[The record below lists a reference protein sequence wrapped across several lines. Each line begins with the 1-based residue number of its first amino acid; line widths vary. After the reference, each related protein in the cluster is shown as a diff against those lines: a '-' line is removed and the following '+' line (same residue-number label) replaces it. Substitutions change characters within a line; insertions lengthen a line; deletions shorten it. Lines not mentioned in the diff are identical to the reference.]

1 MSDKKVLT
9 QADIDA
15 LLLGSPEEEQ
25 DLVGAVKELT
35 ETAANM
41 GAGGGGGTGDSE
53 AAGEGG
59 MGGGGGGGDAVEGAQ
74 PSEASDPPSPPESG
88 YATMSVGAPTESNAA
103 PSAVS
108 EEDAPSE
115 TEVAETEAPA
125 TVVPVA
131 KATAEAEVAAMEKA
145 PAPPAAP
152 VVPEA
157 AAVKA
162 VPPPEFAQFQASLTA
177 LNSRFDGLQAAMIR
191 IDALEQTLSG
201 LSDLITKGVPGSKT
215 VNADMK
221 RLAAQVDRLS
231 QELRH
236 SFGVSAKHGYSCDS
250 CGHLGEV
257 AAHVKCTHCG
267 KDGLWGWWPP
277 EGHTKQSRNRGRHR
291 RNGNRPSH

>member
-1 MSDKKVLT
+1 M
-9 QADIDA
+9 
-15 LLLGSPEEEQ
+15 
-25 DLVGAVKELT
+25 T
-35 ETAANM
+35 E
-41 GAGGGGGTGDSE
+41 
-53 AAGEGG
+53 
-59 MGGGGGGGDAVEGAQ
+59 
-74 PSEASDPPSPPESG
+74 
-88 YATMSVGAPTESNAA
+88 
-103 PSAVS
+103 
-108 EEDAPSE
+108 
-115 TEVAETEAPA
+115 EAPA
-125 TVVPVA
+125 AAIPV
-131 KATAEAEVAAMEKA
+131 
-145 PAPPAAP
+145 
-152 VVPEA
+152 